1 MSAKVI
7 HTLVTEL
14 TADGAK
20 FKKEMDKTLQQSKTW
35 GDSVGNIAK
44 NVGLG
49 LLAAGATAATGIAVL
64 TKGAIDNADALY
76 EQGQQ
81 LAIST
86 ENLSAYHYAS
96 SMSGLETEKFNGFLN
111 KLNSTMGNAYDGVGK
126 GAEAF
131 KMLGVELVDSQG
143 NMRSNSDV
151 LLDLADAFSR
161 LPDSVEKSALA
172 QDIFGK
178 SGAAMLPFLNN
189 GRDGIKSLTDEAERF
204 GLVVDSTTAEAA
216 NRFND
221 ELDKL
226 GKAADGIGNKF
237 AAAALPALIK
247 FSEFLSDPKTQAAA
261 GEFAAKIFEL
271 REELLTFKGA
281 AMALASPVSVLKDL
295 LDVFDS
301 LDVESIAEKEE
312 KLNELIGRA
321 RIAYGE
327 EYWRDHAYQR
337 DTIASDID
345 KLKAEIDQIRNR
357 AASDLSAELEAQ
369 GWEGAFDMP
378 AEPSAPAQV
387 KTESPFKKKKEE
399 EWRAQQ
405 ELEISELLKSEKR
418 QQEAAD
424 REVEI
429 QRDKFARIH
438 EETLMAQGLD
448 VEMEELRYQ
457 KDQEELNTDLENLRA
472 HGLLTAELEAEFQTA
487 KEEQEATHQARL
499 KEIKDK
505 AAAEDYARMDMAL
518 GAAESLFGSLADLT
532 AKFAGKNSKAHKAM
546 FALEKATSI
555 ARSIMAINTGIAL
568 AAANPFPLNLGA
580 MATVGAATAGLVSEI
595 SSVGIAH
602 GGLDNVP
609 KEATYLLDKGERVL
623 SPKQNKDLTQF
634 IEKNGAA
641 SANVN
646 VVVNNHSAEPVN
658 VRRGDNGIE
667 VIVGQIV
674 DRIKDQVSRG
684 VGLADTLQRTYS
696 LQRRGA

>member
-1 MSAKVI
+1 MSAKII

-44 NVGLG
+44 NVGVG
-49 LLAAGATAATGIAVL
+49 LLAAGATAATGLAVL
-64 TKGAIDNADALY
+64 TKSSIDNADALF
-76 EQGQQ
+76 EQGQK
-81 LAIST
+81 LAISV

-96 SMSGLETEKFNGFLN
+96 SMSGLETEKFNGYLN
-111 KLNSTMGNAYDGVGK
+111 KLNATMASAYDGVGK
-126 GAEAF
+126 GADAF

-143 NMRSNSDV
+143 NMRSNSAV

-178 SGAAMLPFLNN
+178 SGSAMIPFLNN
-189 GRDGIKSLTDEAERF
+189 GRDGIKSLTDEAERL
-204 GLVVDSTTAEAA
+204 GLVVDQKTAEAA

-226 GKAADGIGNKF
+226 ALGAKGVGYALASEALPYLNKLASFLNDPETQEGARSLASGLFDLAEKGYLIAKMVPGIVQS
-237 AAAALPALIK
+237 AAAL
-247 FSEFLSDPKTQAAA
+247 
-261 GEFAAKIFEL
+261 
-271 REELLTFKGA
+271 EELFEWMNKTDPSE
-281 AMALASPVSVLKDL
+281 LAK
-295 LDVFDS
+295 
-301 LDVESIAEKEE
+301 KEE
-312 KLNELIGRA
+312 ELNALVGRA

-327 EYWRDHAYQR
+327 EFWRDHAYQR

-345 KLKAEIDQIRNR
+345 KLKAEIEQIRNS
-357 AASDLSAELEAQ
+357 ASADLSAELDAQ

-387 KTESPFKKKKEE
+387 KTESPLKKKKED

-448 VEMEELRYQ
+448 VELEELRYQ
-457 KDQEELNTDLENLRA
+457 KDQEELNADLENLRA

-487 KEEQEATHQARL
+487 KEDQEATHQARL

-518 GAAESLFGSLADLT
+518 GAAENLFGSLADLT

-546 FALEKATSI
+546 FALEKTVSI
-555 ARSIMAINTGIAL
+555 ARAIMAINTGIAL
-568 AAANPFPLNLGA
+568 AAANPFPANLGA
-580 MATVGAATAGLVSEI
+580 MATVAASTAGLVSEI

-634 IEKNGAA
+634 IEKSGASA
-641 SANVN
+641 ANVN
-646 VVVNNHSAEPVN
+646 IVVNNHSSEPVN
-658 VRRGDNGIE
+658 VKRSDNGIE
-667 VIVGQIV
+667 VVVGQIV
-674 DRIKDQVSRG
+674 DRLKDQVSRG
-684 VGLADTLQRTYS
+684 VGLAETLQRTYS
-696 LQRRGA
+696 LQRRGS